1 MFEDVEAQHHNCL
14 LALASEVEMFN
25 AKLVEYE
32 DRERWVNLH
41 IYGFP
46 EHAKEKNA
54 KSFLKDIL
62 PEILHAHF
70 PGGLDLGT
78 QEVGAN

>member
-32 DRERWVNLH
+32 DRER
-41 IYGFP
+41 
-46 EHAKEKNA
+46 
-54 KSFLKDIL
+54 
-62 PEILHAHF
+62 
-70 PGGLDLGT
+70 
-78 QEVGAN
+78 